1 MFQRANRGR
10 HFTPPVLE
18 SLQPQQYIK
27 SLKKKR
33 GGEAETAIKTK
44 KLYLDLLL
52 VIFSHLGGGPSP
64 QCRTGVS
71 VMLPY

>member
-27 SLKKKR
+27 A
-33 GGEAETAIKTK
+33 GGGGAETAIKTK